1 MWTSLKEIELLLQT
15 YMKFVFIDF
24 KLRAVFQVQ
33 ESSIP
38 GLKKKKKIYYFK
50 YLALTDFDFPPGL
63 LKWHIPKTNEA
74 CTLC

>member
-38 GLKKKKKIYYFK
+38 GLKKKKKRFI
-50 YLALTDFDFPPGL
+50 TSN
-63 LKWHIPKTNEA
+63 T
-74 CTLC
+74 